1 MQLPSNSCPCF
12 YSWYPL
18 SFPGG
23 SDGTESTCSAGDQSS
38 ILGLGWY
45 PGEGNGYP
53 LHFLP
58 GEIHGQR
65 SLVGY
70 RQWNHKESDMAEWLT
85 LSLSLFT
92 FLHSFLWRS
101 CVCVL
106 SHVWLFVTPWTVT
119 HQAPLSMELPRQEYW
134 NGLPFPPPGDLPDPG
149 VKYTSPA
156 SPTLAGRSLPLSH
169 LGSHYGEIIFPIW
182 KLSVVSYGFHV
193 EVYTP
198 WYAHKGLHNLLLFY

>member
-1 MQLPSNSCPCF
+1 MSMLLLGILSASLVAQMVQNLPAVQEIRVQSLG
-12 YSWYPL
+12 WDDPL
-18 SFPGG
+18 EKGMATHSTILAWRNPWTEEPGG
-23 SDGTESTCSAGDQSS
+23 LPPMES
-38 ILGLGWY
+38 
-45 PGEGNGYP
+45 
-53 LHFLP
+53 
-58 GEIHGQR
+58 QR
-65 SLVGY
+65 VRHDWMTNTFY
-70 RQWNHKESDMAEWLT
+70 FP
-85 LSLSLFT
+85 FT
-92 FLHSFLWRS
+92 FLHSLLWRS

-134 NGLPFPPPGDLPDPG
+134 NGLSFPPPGDLPDTG

-193 EVYTP
+193 EAYTP
-198 WYAHKGLHNLLLFY
+198 WYAHKGLHNLFLLY

>member
-12 YSWYPL
+12 YSVSSQLPWWLRWYRIYLQCRRSEFNPWVGMIPWRREWLPTPL
-18 SFPGG
+18 
-23 SDGTESTCSAGDQSS
+23 
-38 ILGLGWY
+38 
-45 PGEGNGYP
+45 
-53 LHFLP
+53 FLP

-70 RQWNHKESDMAEWLT
+70 RQWNHKESDMTEWLT

-92 FLHSFLWRS
+92 FLHSLLWRS

-134 NGLPFPPPGDLPDPG
+134 NGLSFPPPGDLPDTG

-193 EVYTP
+193 EAYTP
-198 WYAHKGLHNLLLFY
+198 WYAHKGLHNLFLLY